1 MTVSAILTD
10 IEGTTSSI
18 DFVHQVLFP
27 YAGDRIADFVREQR
41 DDPQIA
47 AILDDA
53 RSTAGAP
60 NADIEAVISQLQQW
74 IAEDKK
80 VTALKSLQGRLW
92 ERGYVSGDFTG
103 HVYDDAVIC
112 MRKWFE
118 AGLSL
123 YVYSSGSVQAQQ
135 LLFGNSDAGDL
146 RPLFSGY
153 FDTRVGQKRDSS
165 SYREI
170 ATMIAVPANDIL
182 FLSDIFEELDA
193 ARDAGMAT
201 VQLVRDA
208 KVVAGDHRVATDF
221 SDITP

>member
-27 YAGDRIADFVREQR
+27 YAGDRIGDFVREQR
-41 DDPQIA
+41 DDPEIA

-53 RSTAGAP
+53 RSAAGAP
-60 NADIEAVISQLQQW
+60 NADIESVISQLRQW

-92 ERGYVSGDFTG
+92 ERGYVNGDFTG

-112 MRKWFE
+112 MREWFE

-123 YVYSSGSVQAQQ
+123 YVYSSGSIQAQQ
-135 LLFGNSDAGDL
+135 LLFGHSDAGDL

-170 ATMIAVPANDIL
+170 ATMIAVPADDIL
-182 FLSDIFEELDA
+182 FLSDVFEELDA

-208 KVVAGDHRVATDF
+208 RVLVGGHRVATDF
-221 SDITP
+221 SDITL